1 MEKYYILVETGNK
14 NATFITNESGYEI
27 FYLFPKQYES
37 LDGSKSPS
45 ADFNIVYAKNQ
56 MIAFKKFVSIFSK
69 NFNQSLYKNN
79 TKSFYETHFS
89 FKV

>member
-45 ADFNIVYAKNQ
+45 ADFNIVCAENQ
-56 MIAFKKFVSIFSK
+56 MIAFKKFVIFPSVEI
-69 NFNQSLYKNN
+69 LGIEL
-79 TKSFYETHFS
+79 SFIS
-89 FKV
+89 CWPILGLCK